1 MEKVIEFVLGVAFFF
16 VVFRIIRIIREGR
29 R

>member
-16 VVFRIIRIIREGR
+16 ALTRIIRIIREGR